1 MKKSLSV
8 APSAPG
14 YDREELWAHEHN
26 QKLLE
31 GLKRSNVLPFRPRNE
46 TRNPSVKSG
55 TRTQKKAT

>member
-1 MKKSLSV
+1 MKKSHSV

-31 GLKRSNVLPFRPRNE
+31 GLKRSNVLPFRPRSE
-46 TRNPSVKSG
+46 ARQPAAKSSI
-55 TRTQKKAT
+55 RTQKKAA

>member
-31 GLKRSNVLPFRPRNE
+31 GLKRSNVLPFRPRSE
-46 TRNPSVKSG
+46 ARKPSPQSSI
-55 TRTQKKAT
+55 RTQKKAA